1 MVPLQIADSETWR
14 GLLLINGKQNG
25 QEGRAMTRTIFA
37 ALLMLWSCSA
47 LASDY
52 AEATGGESR
61 VSVVIIDDYRA
72 VLELFEQLYQADV
85 LSG

>member
-1 MVPLQIADSETWR
+1 
-14 GLLLINGKQNG
+14 
-25 QEGRAMTRTIFA
+25 MTRIILAT
-37 ALLMLWSCSA
+37 LLMFWSCSA

-72 VLELFEQLYQADV
+72 VLELFEQLHYTDKSWV
-85 LSG
+85 EGDRHVPRVYL